1 MKHESSYTD
10 LIGASELN
18 VLLRDPTCRIVDCR
32 FELADPAR
40 GRALYRAGHIHGAVF
55 ADLDKDLAGP
65 VGPQSGRHPLPD
77 VEAFRQKLCAW
88 GIANDSQV
96 VAYDQGNGASASRF
110 WWMLRWLG
118 HERVAVLDGG
128 LGAWEAFGGELDAD
142 EPPVARTEYI
152 ARPDAAMV
160 ATTQEIEAMLAAGEP
175 CLLVDARDER
185 RFRGEV
191 EPIDPVAGRIPGSVN
206 LPFQRNL
213 DSSGQWR
220 SSKELREIWRC
231 CWQDGGTDLPI
242 ALCGS
247 GVTACHLILA
257 AKRAGLPM
265 PRLYV
270 GSWSEWIRDPNR
282 PIALG

>member
-1 MKHESSYTD
+1 MKKESSYTD
-10 LIGASELN
+10 PIGARELN
-18 VLLRDPTCRIVDCR
+18 SLLRDPACRIVDCR

-40 GRALYRAGHIHGAVF
+40 GRTLYRAGHIPDAVF

-77 VEAFRQKLCAW
+77 VETFRQKLCTW

-96 VAYDQGNGASASRF
+96 VAYDQGNGASASRL

-128 LGAWEAFGGELDAD
+128 LGAWEAFGGEVDAD
-142 EPPVARTEYI
+142 DLPVARTEYI

-160 ATTQEIEAMLAAGEP
+160 ATTQEIEAMLAAGKP

-220 SSKELREIWRC
+220 SSEELREIWQSH
-231 CWQDGGTDLPI
+231 WPDGDADLPI
-242 ALCGS
+242 TLCGS